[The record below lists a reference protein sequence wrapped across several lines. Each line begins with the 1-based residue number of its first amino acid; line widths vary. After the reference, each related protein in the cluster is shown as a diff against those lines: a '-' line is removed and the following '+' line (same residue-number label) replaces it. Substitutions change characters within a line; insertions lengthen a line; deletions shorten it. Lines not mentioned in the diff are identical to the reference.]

1 MTKQTLRVSKRNKMD
16 RFDLETE
23 IMNVW
28 NTEQDLDTMLYRLM
42 DSSDGP
48 CSEDDIANMLIGLKE
63 IHKSRCLK
71 LWDVFEAMV
80 AEKCFFKQ
88 AVIMAVKYK

>member
-1 MTKQTLRVSKRNKMD
+1 MSKYD

-23 IMNVW
+23 IHSVW
-28 NTEQDLDTMLYRLM
+28 DTEKDLDTILYRLL

-48 CSEDDIANMLIGLKE
+48 CSEDEIANMIIGLKE

-71 LWDVFEAMV
+71 KSPKEGSQVVTICDNL
-80 AEKCFFKQ
+80 KL
-88 AVIMAVKYK
+88 

>member
-1 MTKQTLRVSKRNKMD
+1 MRNKMDRFD

-23 IMNVW
+23 IMSVW

-48 CSEDDIANMLIGLKE
+48 CSEDDIANMLLGLKE
-63 IHKSRCLK
+63 LHKSRCLK
-71 LWDVFEAMV
+71 LWDVFETMIKEGRFV
-80 AEKCFFKQ
+80 DSFRNQKE
-88 AVIMAVKYK
+88 

>member
-1 MTKQTLRVSKRNKMD
+1 MDRFD

-23 IMNVW
+23 IMSVW

-48 CSEDDIANMLIGLKE
+48 CSEDDIANMLLGLKE
-63 IHKSRCLK
+63 LHKSRCLK
-71 LWDVFEAMV
+71 LWDVFETMITDG
-80 AEKCFFKQ
+80 CFVSDNK
-88 AVIMAVKYK
+88 MWDSPNE

>member
-1 MTKQTLRVSKRNKMD
+1 MDRFD

-23 IMNVW
+23 IMSVW

-48 CSEDDIANMLIGLKE
+48 CSEDDIANMLLGLKE
-63 IHKSRCLK
+63 LHKSRCLK
-71 LWDVFEAMV
+71 LWDVFETMIKEGRFV
-80 AEKCFFKQ
+80 DSFRNQKE
-88 AVIMAVKYK
+88 